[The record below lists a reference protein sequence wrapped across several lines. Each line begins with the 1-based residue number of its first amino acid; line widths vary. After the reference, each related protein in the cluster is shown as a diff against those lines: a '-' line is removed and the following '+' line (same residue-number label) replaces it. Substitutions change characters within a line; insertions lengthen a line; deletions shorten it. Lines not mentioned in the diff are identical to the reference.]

1 MGLFKRSCLKF
12 LRYHPM
18 SHQNI
23 LANSGRRDILKPSG
37 NRGFRFATR
46 GLHIQLLAHG
56 DGPCILDFSRYD
68 RHGSQLG
75 LVGLGGRVLHSWA
88 SALVVG
94 CPYVGRVQL
103 FTHKDLLSQSQL
115 LLWRHSI
122 ECETCI
128 CHESSGGTRC
138 CMHLLPAAVFG
149 FSLAAGSHVT
159 ATQRKICVEAW
170 GTANYQRYGS
180 GNGETSEANQFKSY
194 INCSMSWTS
203 RWHATSQWTLAKPVK
218 NWASHHKHYKLPE
231 AFPSLILGGIVRLLL
246 SSQSQQKESFHDEA
260 SVSQEAVST
269 LSILR
274 SPVEPAFSGEDLDDV
289 PGTELGADQLKVM
302 SGKAMKEYEIQI
314 PSHNC
319 DSLIRKEGT
328 ECRFRNLAYLD
339 CMILSYFIALTKPS
353 PQSTC
358 WKKTCIS
365 TLHAR
370 LMQQHMSRKPFVWE
384 DLETVLSDLVLF
396 SEYHVWSCMNF
407 PYFSIIYWLQSHWAL
422 PNPPNHFPPRP
433 RTHRDEFQKPPDKQ
447 VLI

>member
-149 FSLAAGSHVT
+149 FSLAAGSHV
-159 ATQRKICVEAW
+159 
-170 GTANYQRYGS
+170 
-180 GNGETSEANQFKSY
+180 
-194 INCSMSWTS
+194 CS
-203 RWHATSQWTLAKPVK
+203 A
-218 NWASHHKHYKLPE
+218 YDD
-231 AFPSLILGGIVRLLL
+231 LL
-246 SSQSQQKESFHDEA
+246 SSLQALQ
-260 SVSQEAVST
+260 VSIGRWRAT
-269 LSILR
+269 
-274 SPVEPAFSGEDLDDV
+274 
-289 PGTELGADQLKVM
+289 
-302 SGKAMKEYEIQI
+302 
-314 PSHNC
+314 
-319 DSLIRKEGT
+319 
-328 ECRFRNLAYLD
+328 
-339 CMILSYFIALTKPS
+339 
-353 PQSTC
+353 
-358 WKKTCIS
+358 
-365 TLHAR
+365 
-370 LMQQHMSRKPFVWE
+370 
-384 DLETVLSDLVLF
+384 
-396 SEYHVWSCMNF
+396 
-407 PYFSIIYWLQSHWAL
+407 
-422 PNPPNHFPPRP
+422 
-433 RTHRDEFQKPPDKQ
+433 
-447 VLI
+447 